1 MTDKQLEFED
11 YYETLGISPNAD
23 QETMQAVYRCLAKRY
38 HPDNPKTGDG
48 QRFIRIRK
56 AHRILSDPDRRLQF
70 DRKLRSIGRHGQRW
84 VKAEAPL
91 NIEEDEYLRRALL
104 WLLYLCRREAV
115 DRPGLGDLELERS
128 LGCSESELSFHLWY
142 LKEKGWVERTD
153 TGAYAITA
161 NGVDKVTEGV
171 VLRADRLLSKLTGA
185 QKEGD
190 DPAHGEGSGIIGKA
204 SGPGQVEGETG
215 VPGN

>member
-56 AHRILSDPDRRLQF
+56 AYRILSDPDRRSQF
-70 DRKLRSIGRHGQRW
+70 DRKLRSIGLHGQRW

-104 WLLYLCRREAV
+104 TMVFKLRRSA
-115 DRPGLGDLELERS
+115 
-128 LGCSESELSFHLWY
+128 
-142 LKEKGWVERTD
+142 EKRWRR
-153 TGAYAITA
+153 
-161 NGVDKVTEGV
+161 
-171 VLRADRLLSKLTGA
+171 LRGYRLLGEVIENVNFVNGI
-185 QKEGD
+185 QEKEVAD
-190 DPAHGEGSGIIGKA
+190 
-204 SGPGQVEGETG
+204 
-215 VPGN
+215 